1 MFALNGD
8 EERASCV
15 SPNKAKTVKMRSALM
30 RTITALVQGHFTL
43 SFDNTLYGVILMK
56 HPRIQ
61 KIKVNC
67 HEPAMVNLESL
78 SSKIAPGHFHRGLF
92 DLNLQAHI
100 KGPAVAY
107 H

>member
-1 MFALNGD
+1 M
-8 EERASCV
+8 
-15 SPNKAKTVKMRSALM
+15 TSALKQ
-30 RTITALVQGHFTL
+30 TITALVQGHFTL
-43 SFDNTLYGVILMK
+43 SFDNTLYSVILMK

-67 HEPAMVNLESL
+67 HVPAIVNLESL
-78 SSKIAPGHFHRGLF
+78 SSKIAAGHFHRGLF

>member
-1 MFALNGD
+1 M
-8 EERASCV
+8 
-15 SPNKAKTVKMRSALM
+15 TSALK

-43 SFDNTLYGVILMK
+43 SFDNTLYGIILMK

-67 HEPAMVNLESL
+67 HEPAIVNLESL
-78 SSKIAPGHFHRGLF
+78 SSKIAAGHFHHSLF
-92 DLNLQAHI
+92 DLYLQAHI